1 MWSQG
6 ALLTVTTGSPS
17 LTFHTHKKVQ
27 YLHRSRILQRV
38 ISISIDLTFNTHT
51 TNTYTTNTHTTIS
64 KMDLGIQFTKGEE
77 QAMQAEA
84 RKELEEEGQL
94 EKLAA
99 ETAAAVDA
107 KVEVEAQVAA
117 LEDAGLEVGAKS
129 ISEDGI
135 IDDEG
140 YVSGEEDD
148 GAKAVAVTGGG
159 DLIAGSSIL
168 DPVDSLDFLDAV
180 AVTDGSIT
188 PGSSDQGFNDS
199 YPPTPLD
206 SPLGLNEELDEG
218 FVEGVS
224 AAETNITPEGSINEI
239 QNTFESDG
247 SLDGSL
253 PFDDG
258 LSANERDEQQ
268 RKSNR
273 KLVKLKLKE
282 LDARDAQEMREAKG
296 GAGSAENE
304 GRGFAL

>member
-99 ETAAAVDA
+99 ETAAAVDV

-247 SLDGSL
+247 SLDVSL

-258 LSANERDEQQ
+258 LSADERDEKK
-268 RKSNR
+268 RKFNR
-273 KLVKLKLKE
+273 KLVKLKLKA
-282 LDARDAQEMREAKG
+282 LDERDAQEMREARG
-296 GAGSAENE
+296 GAGSAEGE